1 MSAARRLAGLQ
12 IGAVLCALIASLAI
26 GAASIP
32 FDTLL
37 AAPFGGDAE
46 AWLILREVRLPR
58 ALLALAIGAGL
69 GMSGAA
75 LQALLRNPL
84 AEPGVVGISST
95 AAFGAVLAFYSG
107 LSLRLPLALPLGGLA
122 GALAGTL
129 LILRLTR
136 GTGASLALILAGVA
150 LTTFASAG
158 TSLVLSLAPNPYAAY
173 EIIFWLMGSLAD
185 RSLTHVALAVPFIL
199 AGLSLLLHAARDLEA
214 LALGEDSARSLGVD
228 IARLKLVVVVG
239 TALAVG
245 PGVAIAGFIGFV
257 GLLVPHALRPF
268 VGSRPA
274 LLLPQCALG
283 GALATLVADIACR
296 LVPTLGELKLGIVTA
311 LLGAPY
317 FLWLLTRE
325 RRLLA

>member
-1 MSAARRLAGLQ
+1 MIPPRRLAALQ
-12 IGAVLCALIASLAI
+12 FGAVLCALFASLTI
-26 GAASIP
+26 GAAAIP
-32 FDTLL
+32 LDTLL
-37 AAPFGGDAE
+37 AAPFGGDAD

-95 AAFGAVLAFYSG
+95 AGFGAVLAFYSG
-107 LSLRLPLALPLGGLA
+107 LSREFPLALPLGGLA

-129 LILRLTR
+129 LMLRLTR
-136 GTGASLALILAGVA
+136 GSSASLALILAGVA

-185 RSLTHVALAVPFIL
+185 RSLLHVVLAAPFIL
-199 AGLSLLLHAARDLEA
+199 AGLALLLRAARGLEA

-228 IARLKLVVVVG
+228 VARLEIAVVVG

-245 PGVAIAGFIGFV
+245 PGVAVAGFIGFV

-268 VGSRPA
+268 VGSRPSV
-274 LLLPQCALG
+274 LLPQSALG

-311 LLGAPY
+311 LLGAPF

-325 RRLLA
+325 RRLHA

>member
-1 MSAARRLAGLQ
+1 MSSPRRVASVQL
-12 IGAVLCALIASLAI
+12 GAVLILLLASLAV
-26 GAASIP
+26 GAVP
-32 FDTLL
+32 LPLDTLL
-37 AAPFGGDAE
+37 AAPFGGDAD
-46 AWLILREVRLPR
+46 AWLILREVRVPR
-58 ALLALAIGAGL
+58 ALLAIAIGAGL

-84 AEPGVVGISST
+84 AEPGIVGISST
-95 AAFGAVLAFYSG
+95 AALGAVLAFYTG
-107 LSLRLPLALPLGGLA
+107 LSMRLPLALPLGGLA

-158 TSLVLSLAPNPYAAY
+158 TSLALSLAPNPYAAY

-185 RSLTHVALAVPFIL
+185 RSLTHVALAAPFIA
-199 AGLSLLLHAARDLEA
+199 AGLALLLHAARDLEA
-214 LALGEDSARSLGVD
+214 LALGEESARSLGVD
-228 IARLKLVVVVG
+228 VARLRLQVVVG

-245 PGVAIAGFIGFV
+245 PGVAVAGFIGFV

-268 VGSRPA
+268 VGSRPRH
-274 LLLPQCALG
+274 LLPQCALG
-283 GALATLVADIACR
+283 GALVTLAADLGCR
-296 LVPTLGELKLGIVTA
+296 LAPTLGELKLGILTA
-311 LLGAPY
+311 LLGAPF

-325 RRLLA
+325 RRLQA